1 MAFMVSAFFV
11 KMRLERPAGRDKRE
25 NKNIFPLIMARV
37 KRRPFKWL
45 NDSPLRFCLH
55 HTPGDVQMVQVF
67 ALDDHFA
74 VGRVE
79 GLQHHTVAALDVAL

>member
-25 NKNIFPLIMARV
+25 NKNNFPLIMARV

-45 NDSPLRFCLH
+45 NGSPLRLGLH
-55 HTPGDVQMVQVF
+55 HTPGDVQMV
-67 ALDDHFA
+67 
-74 VGRVE
+74 
-79 GLQHHTVAALDVAL
+79 